1 MEIPALAPVDG
12 PPALFSVLISD
23 EVSVL
28 LDDSGSID
36 DGLEELVEVM
46 IVRCDEV
53 EVALVEVDLDVID
66 VIVADA
72 GSVAVPV
79 GSQYCSQT
87 IQYLFSISITYFVS
101 CRHWSGE
108 QEWTYGTSHR
118 RCTSR
123 PAFAPCCPNT
133 PTWYRQ

>member
-1 MEIPALAPVDG
+1 MEIPALAPADG
-12 PPALFSVLISD
+12 PLALFSVLISD
-23 EVSVL
+23 DVSVL

-46 IVRCDEV
+46 RVRCDE
-53 EVALVEVDLDVID
+53 VEVDLDVID

-87 IQYLFSISITYFVS
+87 IQYLFSIST
-101 CRHWSGE
+101 
-108 QEWTYGTSHR
+108 TLL
-118 RCTSR
+118 
-123 PAFAPCCPNT
+123 
-133 PTWYRQ
+133 

>member
-28 LDDSGSID
+28 LDDSGSTD

-87 IQYLFSISITYFVS
+87 IQYLFSIWNISSSVHFTSNFRSLLSKHTDMVS
-101 CRHWSGE
+101 TIVWWLS
-108 QEWTYGTSHR
+108 
-118 RCTSR
+118 
-123 PAFAPCCPNT
+123 A
-133 PTWYRQ
+133 

>member
-53 EVALVEVDLDVID
+53 QVDLDVID

-87 IQYLFSISITYFVS
+87 IQYLFSISITNFVS
-101 CRHWSGE
+101 CSHGSGE
-108 QEWTYGTSHR
+108 REWTYGTCHR
-118 RCTSR
+118 RCISR